1 MSVDKLVD
9 STQLDSDLTSVAN
22 AIRTKG
28 GTSASLAFPADFVSA
43 IAAIPSGGGVTAATG
58 EITIASDVGSP
69 GTSEN
74 KLFPGLQLSFKPD
87 FLWISLKYDSWMS
100 EDQAASHGA
109 NLFIACRKTM
119 IPPYRASGTA
129 ETDDNTNDYVYIYS
143 STSYA
148 GTWVDGQI
156 TPNTGYGMAAVNT
169 LVQNPLT
176 YNGAG
181 TWSINDDGTFSYGR
195 GSNTVGVALKANS
208 VYRYFAVK
216 V

>member
-9 STQLDSDLTSVAN
+9 STQLDADLTSVAN

-28 GTSASLAFPADFVSA
+28 GTSAQLSFPADFVSA

-69 GTSEN
+69 GSSDNT
-74 KLFPGLQLSFKPD
+74 LFPGLQLNFKPD
-87 FLWISLKYDSWMS
+87 FLWISLKHDSWM
-100 EDQAASHGA
+100 DQAEVGNHGV
-109 NLFIACRKTM
+109 NLLCACRKSM
-119 IPPYRASGTA
+119 MPPLRASGTA
-129 ETDDNTNDYVYIYS
+129 ESDDNTNDYVFFYNNNNYN
-143 STSYA
+143 
-148 GTWVDGQI
+148 GTWVDGEI
-156 TPNTGYGMAAVNT
+156 TPNTGYGISGLGA

-176 YNGAG
+176 YNGTG
-181 TWSINDDGTFSYGR
+181 TWFVNDDGTFSYGR
-195 GSNTVGVALKANS
+195 GSNSATIVLKANS